1 MTLSDQLRD
10 LLTSFGG
17 FGPVAWL
24 SVAFAGLMVAELLLR
39 RVADGRAWLTGLTLA
54 VVIGAGVW
62 AILVPQRGF
71 LFLHLLFLDDQAIFY
86 QLILVVSTALVLLY
100 EASPKSERIARQR
113 FGERRSD
120 ASESELIIKTLP
132 AEWFA
137 LTIAL
142 LIGAFVLTMAV
153 NLLVLYLSLELISIC
168 SYLLTALSADR
179 RGSEGGLKYML
190 FGAVSSAVMLYGMSL
205 LYGMTGTLDITA
217 PAFGLGLTQNEPAV
231 VLVAGLLAL
240 AGLLFKLSAVPFH
253 FWTPD
258 AYEAAPVPVA
268 ALLSVVPKAA
278 ALLALIRFVSAL
290 SGNGLTDGGPTSGIG
305 LSQLADIQVPLA
317 VLALAGILLGNLS
330 ALRQTDAKRL
340 LAYSTIAQAGF
351 LLVGVVALNQAGLQ
365 GATFYMATYLFMTLP
380 AFFLIEQLARANGG
394 SFALA
399 DFAGLG
405 PRQPL
410 LAISLTVVMLSLVG
424 LPPTVGFTAKLL
436 VFTALFDAW
445 QTSGNGWLLALFVAG
460 LLNAVVSLVYYL
472 RIPYLLF
479 FRPAVSEITEPIPA
493 LSNRWAMVLWLL
505 PALTG
510 LVNLLLFG
518 RPGWL
523 LAWISGL

>member
-1 MTLSDQLRD
+1 MINLSDQLRD
-10 LLTSFGG
+10 ILASFGG
-17 FGPVAWL
+17 FGPVVGLAI
-24 SVAFAGLMVAELLLR
+24 AFVGLMVAELLVR
-39 RVADGRAWLTGLTLA
+39 HRAGGRVWLTGMALA
-54 VVIGAGVW
+54 GVAGAGVW
-62 AILVPQRGF
+62 AALVPQRGF
-71 LFLHLLFLDDQAIFY
+71 LFMHLLFLDDQAIFY
-86 QLILVVSTALVLLY
+86 QIILVVSTALVLLY
-100 EASPKSERIARQR
+100 DASLTSESGRRTGMTVRR
-113 FGERRSD
+113 FRERRSD
-120 ASESELIIKTLP
+120 VSESESVLEAKALP

-137 LTIAL
+137 LTVAL

-168 SYLLTALSADR
+168 SYLLTALTAGR
-179 RGSEGGLKYML
+179 KASEGGLKYML
-190 FGAVSSAVMLYGMSL
+190 FGAVSSAIMLYGISL
-205 LYGMTGTLDITA
+205 LYGMTGTLDITI
-217 PAFGLGLTQNEPAV
+217 PTFGAGLAQNESVV

-290 SGNGLTDGGPTSGIG
+290 SGNGSV
-305 LSQLADIQVPLA
+305 DIQIPLA
-317 VLALAGILLGNLS
+317 VLALGGILLGNLS

-351 LLVGVVALNQAGLQ
+351 LLVGIVALNQAGLQ

-380 AFFLIEQLARANGG
+380 AFFLIDQLARTNGG
-394 SFALA
+394 SYALA
-399 DFAGLG
+399 DLAGLG
-405 PRQPL
+405 PRFPL

-445 QTSGNGWLLALFVAG
+445 QSSGNGWLLALFGLG
-460 LLNAVVSLVYYL
+460 LLNAVVSLFYYL
-472 RIPYLLF
+472 KIPYLLF
-479 FRPAVSEITEPIPA
+479 FRPAVTESVVPVTSP
-493 LSNRWAMVLWLL
+493 SGRWGWILWAL

-510 LVNLLLFG
+510 LVNVLLFG

-523 LAWISGL
+523 LDWIAAFG